1 MSLRQQLLF
10 WLVTLLVFVFLL
22 WLLSD
27 ILLPFVAGAAL
38 AYLQNPMADRL
49 ERLGLKRTLA
59 ALLIIGVAVSALVL
73 LVVLVVPFLI
83 DQVLAVN
90 ANIPDYYRQLQA
102 MVARLPWLYLFIE
115 PGATKKTVEN

>member
-1 MSLRQQLLF
+1 MTLQQQLVF
-10 WLVTLLVFVFLL
+10 WLVTLLVFVLLL

-49 ERLGLKRTLA
+49 ERLGLNRALA

-73 LVVLVVPFLI
+73 LVVLVVPVLI
-83 DQVLAVN
+83 D
-90 ANIPDYYRQLQA
+90 
-102 MVARLPWLYLFIE
+102 
-115 PGATKKTVEN
+115 